1 MRDKDCLLL
10 SICEIQSQY
19 AVGAAMGASPPCGG
33 EFGLG
38 FDLGK
43 VGWSEPRAV
52 PDRSQAITNWCW
64 GQLCA
69 KREAEAALMRVG
81 HPIKLLFAT
90 PNYLP

>member
-1 MRDKDCLLL
+1 MKDKDCLLL

-38 FDLGK
+38 FDSGRLVGRSLGLCLTGAK
-43 VGWSEPRAV
+43 
-52 PDRSQAITNWCW
+52 RSRIGAGAKN
-64 GQLCA
+64 CA
-69 KREAEAALMRVG
+69 KREAEAALERVG

-90 PNYLP
+90 PKYLP